1 MTSIHI
7 FIRKLFVVFGLL
19 MMPIVEAVEEQKVIN
34 FSKESPDKKKD
45 FFLFADENG
54 SYFVRYWQV
63 DSTASW
69 TGEGEVNMSVKQA
82 VDTSYQYLGFSR
94 EQWGIAE
101 VTLRPAFNFSNT
113 IIWYY
118 IVELTELPYKF
129 AAKTE
134 KVVVLTSGE
143 VVLPN
148 LKK

>member
-1 MTSIHI
+1 MKELMFTL
-7 FIRKLFVVFGLL
+7 FIILGLL
-19 MMPIVEAVEEQKVIN
+19 VMPVVEAAEEQKVIN

-45 FFLFADENG
+45 FFLFANEHG
-54 SYFVRYWQV
+54 SYFLRHWQI
-63 DSTASW
+63 DTAASW

-82 VDTSYQYLGFSR
+82 VDTSYQYLGFNR
-94 EQWGIAE
+94 VHWGIAE

-118 IVELTELPYKF
+118 IVELTKLPYKF
-129 AAKTE
+129 GAETK

-148 LKK
+148 VIK